1 MPHTFA
7 FTDSVAA
14 VAPPFIEI
22 QMIINST
29 VSSTGLRFLFLIL
42 LLSSVFR
49 SRLALISYL
58 AKYYFPTTKY
68 ALPVQV
74 MACERG
80 RGPGWPAARA
90 GRLSLRNSAR
100 GFDGNR
106 NQ

>member
-42 LLSSVFR
+42 LLFVRFS
-49 SRLALISYL
+49 LAL
-58 AKYYFPTTKY
+58 
-68 ALPVQV
+68 
-74 MACERG
+74 
-80 RGPGWPAARA
+80 
-90 GRLSLRNSAR
+90 
-100 GFDGNR
+100 GFNIVFG
-106 NQ
+106 